1 MTKPTEEFY
10 DDGEE
15 VIAEVRAA
23 RQRISARF
31 GHDPYKLVAYLME
44 RQRKHGDRIIPAPDP
59 ERTDRSA
66 A

>member
-15 VIAEVRAA
+15 VITEVRAI
-23 RQRISARF
+23 RHQISARF

-44 RQRKHGDRIIPAPDP
+44 QQRKHGGRIIPAPDS
-59 ERTDRSA
+59 ERTDRPA